1 MNFFKPKQPRSPA
14 AAPPSPPLLL
24 HQALTSLQTQFSTFF
39 NNFQTN
45 PTLKNPFFARISD
58 ENNSL
63 QNKFSPTTTSNNL
76 TAKNHAM
83 SPEVIEERLA
93 GVPVYALSN
102 GSEEFVLVSGTQS
115 RKDLGLFFFNEADA
129 EALLKHMKSID
140 SSTSAGPQVVPVA
153 LSKVEIADYLSLST

>member
-1 MNFFKPKQPRSPA
+1 
-14 AAPPSPPLLL
+14 
-24 HQALTSLQTQFSTFF
+24 
-39 NNFQTN
+39 
-45 PTLKNPFFARISD
+45 
-58 ENNSL
+58 
-63 QNKFSPTTTSNNL
+63 
-76 TAKNHAM
+76 M

>member
-1 MNFFKPKQPRSPA
+1 MNFFKPKQPRSA
-14 AAPPSPPLLL
+14 AAAAAQPSPPLLL
-24 HQALTSLQTQFSTFF
+24 HQALTSLQTQFSNFF
-39 NNFQTN
+39 NNLQAN
-45 PTLKNPFFARISD
+45 PTLKHPFFARISD

-63 QNKFSPTTTSNNL
+63 QNKFSPSTTSNNL
-76 TAKNHAM
+76 TAKNYAM

-129 EALLKHMKSID
+129 EALLKHMKSFD
-140 SSTSAGPQVVPVA
+140 SSTTSGPQVVPVA
-153 LSKVEIADYLSLST
+153 LSKV